1 MGKIVVVVV
10 ALVVLVAVFGLVVR
24 RRERGSELIVTEA
37 RGYEPVG
44 GGTLEDQARALM
56 RRGQKIQAI
65 KLVREHTRLG
75 LKEAKD
81 AVEALEAT
89 GRLRLPGADRA
100 GAAKLEGLAPAQVLA
115 QARMLKTQRKAIE
128 AIKLIRQHTGLGL
141 KEAKDLYD
149 SL

>member
-1 MGKIVVVVV
+1 VGKVVIVSVV
-10 ALVVLVAVFGLVVR
+10 LVVLVLVLGLALR
-24 RRERGSELIVTEA
+24 RRERGAELFVTEA

-44 GGTLEDQARALM
+44 GSLEDEVRALV

-65 KLVREHTRLG
+65 KLVRERTGLG

-81 AVEALEAT
+81 AVEDLEAT
-89 GRLRLPGADRA
+89 GRLRVPG
-100 GAAKLEGLAPAQVLA
+100 GARGPAKLDGLAPADVVA
-115 QARMLKTQRKAIE
+115 RARMLKAQRRAIE
-128 AIKLIRQHTGLGL
+128 AVKLIRTHTGLGL